1 MYARIVV
8 LTPLLG
14 MHSGAAT
21 EDDTASE
28 GICVWYQNGMLC
40 TFFLCKEGLLGL
52 FAGLEVEGMVWSEYG
67 WTRLSPAV
75 CRNDSCCCSWAAGLA
90 FKPWLYELVV

>member
-28 GICVWYQNGMLC
+28 GICVWYQSGMLC
-40 TFFLCKEGLLGL
+40 TFFLCTGGVVGAICW
-52 FAGLEVEGMVWSEYG
+52 AGGGRHGVVRVW
-67 WTRLSPAV
+67 L
-75 CRNDSCCCSWAAGLA
+75 DQA
-90 FKPWLYELVV
+90 FSSSLQK